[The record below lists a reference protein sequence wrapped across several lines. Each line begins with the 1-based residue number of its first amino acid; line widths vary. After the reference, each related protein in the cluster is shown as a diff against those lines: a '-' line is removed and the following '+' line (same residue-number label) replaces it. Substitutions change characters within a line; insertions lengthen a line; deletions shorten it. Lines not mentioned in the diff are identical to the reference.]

1 MFPMDR
7 KPTPVTVEY
16 DGRNGTRVR
25 REFPDAYS
33 ARRFY
38 TAKSRAGTNP
48 RVVCRKFSGTSTQE
62 PIMSKTTIDAVAK
75 KAVEAAEAK
84 IEGDFL
90 RKKRA
95 AAKANGTPK
104 ATKPAPAAKTE
115 TNGAAP
121 KKDLRDGQV
130 RILKALLKAGR
141 SLTGSDLAAKAE
153 VDPSL
158 IGNLAGY
165 RNAEIN
171 ARPVHAQNLLNRGF
185 VKFVQ
190 GEKDG
195 RETTE
200 YTITAA
206 GRKALEKASK

>member
-38 TAKSRAGTNP
+38 TAKSRAGANP
-48 RVVCRKFSGTSTQE
+48 RVARSQE
-62 PIMSKTTIDAVAK
+62 PIMSKTTNAADQTSAP
-75 KAVEAAEAK
+75 KATAPK
-84 IEGDFL
+84 S
-90 RKKRA
+90 
-95 AAKANGTPK
+95 NGTPK
-104 ATKPAPAAKTE
+104 ATKPAPAAKAE
-115 TNGAAP
+115 TAP

-141 SLTGSDLAAKAE
+141 SLTGSDLAAKAG

-185 VKFVQ
+185 VKLVP

-206 GRKALEKASK
+206 GKKAAEKADK